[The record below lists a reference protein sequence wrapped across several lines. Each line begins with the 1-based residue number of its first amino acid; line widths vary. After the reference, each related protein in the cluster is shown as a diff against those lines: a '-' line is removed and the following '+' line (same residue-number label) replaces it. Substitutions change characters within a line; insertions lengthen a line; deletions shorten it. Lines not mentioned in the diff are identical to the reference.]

1 MSPLRTERVLLILLL
16 LVYLIVGGLFALR
29 TPAWQA
35 PDEPAHFN
43 YVAQVAANGCCPLLE
58 VGDWDSAYLNELK
71 SARFAPELLGN
82 LADIQFEDHQPP
94 LYYLLSSLVFSV
106 SGGSLT
112 ALRLFSLV
120 IGAGVVLCAYAV
132 GKALLPAQPQIA
144 LGAAAF
150 VAFIPQHMAT
160 LASVNND
167 SLAELVVAVT
177 LWLTILYLKTER
189 VKAWQLGVVVGIGL
203 LTKVNTIFLVGLVP
217 LAILLKWWTGRYRAQ
232 VSPLKLLRELLMF
245 ALPVLVLGGV
255 WWARNVSVYGF
266 PDVFGL
272 GRHDLVVTDQARTAE
287 RIAEI
292 GLGNYLSESVAITFN
307 SFWGQFGWMA
317 FPLQDWMYAAILLL
331 LVVAALGWVVGMRH
345 PLPAQQAAMEPDR
358 AAQRAAWLIL
368 GVTMLAAFAQYV
380 YYNLEFLQLQG
391 RYLYPALIP
400 LGIVVALGFDG
411 WRRAIFGDGAGLRRY
426 AGVALI
432 ALLVPLNLYLVWR
445 VIPGL
450 AP

>member
-16 LVYLIVGGLFALR
+16 LAYLVVGGLFAIR

-43 YVAQVAANGCCPLLE
+43 YVAQVATNGCCPLLD

-167 SLAELVVAVT
+167 SLAELVVAAT
-177 LWLTILYLKTER
+177 LLLTILYLKTER

-217 LAILLKWWTGRYRAQ
+217 LAILLKWWTGRAVTTRARP
-232 VSPLKLLRELLMF
+232 VLPLRELAMF
-245 ALPVLVLGGV
+245 ALPVIVLGGV

-292 GLGNYLSESVAITFN
+292 GFSDYLRESVAITFN

-317 FPLQDWMYAAILLL
+317 FPLQDWMYAVILLFL
-331 LVVAALGWVVGMRH
+331 IVAALGWLVGLRH
-345 PLPAQQAAMEPDR
+345 PLPPEPDR
-358 AAQRAAWLIL
+358 PAQRAAWLIL
-368 GVTMLAAFAQYV
+368 GVTLVAAFAQYV

-411 WRRAIFGDGAGLRRY
+411 WRRLVFGGSDGRLRRY

>member
-144 LGAAAF
+144 LGTALF

-217 LAILLKWWTGRYRAQ
+217 LAILLKWWTGYRTPGARR
-232 VSPLKLLRELLMF
+232 VLPIRELAMF
-245 ALPVLVLGGV
+245 ALPVIVLGGV

-345 PLPAQQAAMEPDR
+345 PLSPEPDR
-358 AAQRAAWLIL
+358 PAQRAAWLIL

-411 WRRAIFGDGAGLRRY
+411 WRRLVFGGSDGTLRRY